1 MIRISGE
8 LTWRVRARLRAAE
21 RVDMSLHTLGIV
33 VLSLVGAL
41 ALLALALIAT
51 TAYAMYRFKVPPRG
65 IAVALGA
72 LIYMISPIGLI
83 PDALFGPFG
92 LIGDGGVLLGATMYI
107 LKLIAERRAAEAELD
122 AAAEARPDRGQ
133 RPPPAPGQ
141 RPPDPRVVDSHVVDS
156 HIVDVDEP

>member
-8 LTWRVRARLRAAE
+8 LTWRFRARLRAAE

-33 VLSLVGAL
+33 VLSLVGVL

-92 LIGDGGVLLGATMYI
+92 LIGDGGVLIGATLYI
-107 LKLIAERRAAEAELD
+107 LKLIAERRAAEAELQPP
-122 AAAEARPDRGQ
+122 AEAGRGQ
-133 RPPPAPGQ
+133 RPTNPPASGH
-141 RPPDPRVVDSHVVDS
+141 RPPHPRVVDSHVVDS